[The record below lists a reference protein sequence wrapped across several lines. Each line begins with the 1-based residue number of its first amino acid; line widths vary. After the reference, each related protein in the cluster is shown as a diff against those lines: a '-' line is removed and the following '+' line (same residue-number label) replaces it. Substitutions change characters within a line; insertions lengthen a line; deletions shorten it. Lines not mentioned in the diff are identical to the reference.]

1 MDKKKLLTLAKLI
14 KLTKEIKTDEG
25 TVLLIAGDVALGE
38 EVFVTDESGNMI
50 PAPDGTYTSEG
61 KVIVVAAGKITEV
74 KTKEDA
80 PAEEEKPAE
89 ETAPKTEETAEEE
102 KPAEEET
109 PAEETEDVEALKAR
123 IAELETENEALKAKI
138 KDLEEKTPAAPSI
151 EDEDKK
157 EKKFKK
163 QDESKSFK
171 ERLLAYAYGKQN

>member
-25 TVLLIAGDVALGE
+25 VVLLIAGDVALGE
-38 EVFVTDESGNMI
+38 EVFVTDESGNMV

-61 KVIVVAAGKITEV
+61 KIIVVAAGKITEV
-74 KTKEDA
+74 KDA
-80 PAEEEKPAE
+80 ETAHAEEEKPAE
-89 ETAPKTEETAEEE
+89 ETPS
-102 KPAEEET
+102 
-109 PAEETEDVEALKAR
+109 EETEDVKALKDR
-123 IAELETENEALKAKI
+123 IAELEAENEALKAKI
-138 KDLEEKTPAAPSI
+138 KELEEKTPESI
-151 EDEDKK
+151 EDE

>member
-1 MDKKKLLTLAKLI
+1 MDKKKLLKLASMLS
-14 KLTKEIKTDEG
+14 LTKEIKTDEG
-25 TVLLIAGDVALGE
+25 AVLLIAGDVALGE
-38 EVFVTDESGNMI
+38 EVFVTDESGNMV

-61 KVIVVAAGKITEV
+61 KIIVVAAGKITEV
-74 KTKEDA
+74 KDAETA
-80 PAEEEKPAE
+80 PADEEKPAE
-89 ETAPKTEETAEEE
+89 ETAPKTEETEEE

-109 PAEETEDVEALKAR
+109 PSEETEDVEALKAR

-138 KDLEEKTPAAPSI
+138 KELEEKTPAAPSI